1 MHKRHSQPGIRS
13 FSHGFKGLLGNIA
26 SYMFYPPVLIA
37 WLHRLRGV
45 KFKSIRKVFLSF
57 NVCIDNVF
65 PELVSIGQDVWICRN
80 ATILAHFNPSEMQRQ
95 WLGDIVAKEVVI
107 EDGVFIGVHAI
118 ILPGVTIGEGAMVGA
133 GAVVTKDVPP
143 RTMVAGN
150 PARVIR
156 QLDAKDL
163 AGETKE
169 QD

>member
-1 MHKRHSQPGIRS
+1 M
-13 FSHGFKGLLGNIA
+13 GNVA

-37 WLHRLRGV
+37 WLHKLRGV
-45 KFKSIRKVFLSF
+45 KFKSVRKVFISF

-65 PELVSIGQDVWICRN
+65 PELVTIGRDVWICRN
-80 ATILAHFNPSEMQRQ
+80 TTILAHFNPSEMQRK
-95 WLGDIVAKEVVI
+95 WLGDIVTKEVVI

-118 ILPGVTIGEGAMVGA
+118 ILPGVTVGEGAMVGA

-156 QLDAKDL
+156 RLDAEES
-163 AGETKE
+163 ANQTQE
-169 QD
+169 QV